1 MNKVG
6 SLMFYLSDADGYA
19 WHASLKKGDH
29 WTVADEFQIT
39 RRELLSF
46 EERGHQLELAQA

>member
-1 MNKVG
+1 
-6 SLMFYLSDADGYA
+6 MFYLSGADGYA
-19 WHASLKKGDH
+19 WYASLKKDDQ
-29 WTVADEFQIT
+29 WAVADEFQIT